1 VRATVHQ
8 FKTIEQM
15 QQRKKGEHMNSF
27 RTVMANTVQK
37 LEREASDKSL
47 TEKQRAQKLSNM
59 HEIVVQMKDIMKK
72 HQDLDI
78 QHFVDD
84 HLYRDVMTEMLN
96 SVELTFM
103 GRFIIKSDHHEYK
116 SATCVVFISTD
127 IKGGMKCPVAL
138 KFMKN
143 AGEFEQERSSRLKL
157 KGSDA
162 ADISKF
168 VVDIRDSFDCSH
180 ALFEQSLNGSSS
192 FVINSKLQDYPSL
205 IVMPAADRNLRAI
218 MDNERITDPKALK
231 RMFHEVLLAVK
242 YMHDRGVIHGD
253 IKPRNVVRIN
263 EQLVVIDLDASA
275 EIGKQFSW
283 SKYSSA
289 YLPPEA
295 IAIRRHESEASLSCT
310 TSASVRCFASERS
323 ASCSCVL
330 ADAANA
336 LADSSR
342 ECSGLCGL
350 AHRSHDMWSLG
361 VLLYRFS
368 ARESLFSENDDDNIK
383 EDSGHLMQLALW
395 TCKFKNDRLQKI
407 DDTATRTLVSRL
419 LQKDPRMRP
428 CSIADVLAMP
438 FNEMD
443 VIKMKLE
450 QMIAGN
456 SSKSSNLVGNVRDLV
471 TGKFGDAAYGLRS
484 YLKVADSWNEAAA
497 CELRGIEDEIDALKD
512 CPDCARAQAAVLLR
526 LGRNEAAATTLK
538 LAAAL
543 SSLKHQRHHGA
554 ASQTAAHLV
563 EVLRSQLA
571 AAEGWH
577 YGLHNCITWPPDTVQ
592 VTQGCFT
599 KTFCQPMCTRCQDY
613 SLDYSSIVANLNY
626 IVREAAVEETFW
638 NGVRDRGRGGHRL
651 ADFMGMPQAVESKL
665 TDSELVALRLY
676 TSHSF
681 ESINKPLRDMSR
693 QEPHPLPGVVTNI
706 YRGLKKLRAL
716 GSNDASSKQ
725 TVVLWRGMSA
735 MKFSD
740 EFTDEGG
747 TELAPMS
754 TTTDVSVA
762 IRYAIK
768 KDTRSALL
776 FRFVTR
782 NNLERGADVQWLS
795 MFPGESE
802 TLFPPLTFIQKTRS
816 EAQVVEHNGVTVSV
830 VELSTS
836 LA

>member
-127 IKGGMKCPVAL
+127 IKGGIKCPVAL

-143 AGEFEQERSSRLKL
+143 AGEFEQEKSSRLKL

-218 MDNERITDPKALK
+218 MDNERITDPTALK

-295 IAIRRHESEASLSCT
+295 IAIRRHESVASLSCT
-310 TSASVRCFASERS
+310 TSASVRCFAWSDLPR
-323 ASCSCVL
+323 
-330 ADAANA
+330 A
-336 LADSSR
+336 LACWPMR
-342 ECSGLCGL
+342 RMPLLIPL
-350 AHRSHDMWSLG
+350 ASALG
-361 VLLYRFS
+361 C
-368 ARESLFSENDDDNIK
+368 A
-383 EDSGHLMQLALW
+383 GW
-395 TCKFKNDRLQKI
+395 
-407 DDTATRTLVSRL
+407 RT
-419 LQKDPRMRP
+419 
-428 CSIADVLAMP
+428 
-438 FNEMD
+438 
-443 VIKMKLE
+443 
-450 QMIAGN
+450 
-456 SSKSSNLVGNVRDLV
+456 
-471 TGKFGDAAYGLRS
+471 
-484 YLKVADSWNEAAA
+484 
-497 CELRGIEDEIDALKD
+497 
-512 CPDCARAQAAVLLR
+512 
-526 LGRNEAAATTLK
+526 AATTC
-538 LAAAL
+538 
-543 SSLKHQRHHGA
+543 G
-554 ASQTAAHLV
+554 
-563 EVLRSQLA
+563 
-571 AAEGWH
+571 
-577 YGLHNCITWPPDTVQ
+577 P
-592 VTQGCFT
+592 
-599 KTFCQPMCTRCQDY
+599 
-613 SLDYSSIVANLNY
+613 
-626 IVREAAVEETFW
+626 
-638 NGVRDRGRGGHRL
+638 
-651 ADFMGMPQAVESKL
+651 
-665 TDSELVALRLY
+665 
-676 TSHSF
+676 
-681 ESINKPLRDMSR
+681 
-693 QEPHPLPGVVTNI
+693 
-706 YRGLKKLRAL
+706 
-716 GSNDASSKQ
+716 
-725 TVVLWRGMSA
+725 
-735 MKFSD
+735 
-740 EFTDEGG
+740 
-747 TELAPMS
+747 
-754 TTTDVSVA
+754 
-762 IRYAIK
+762 
-768 KDTRSALL
+768 
-776 FRFVTR
+776 
-782 NNLERGADVQWLS
+782 
-795 MFPGESE
+795 
-802 TLFPPLTFIQKTRS
+802 
-816 EAQVVEHNGVTVSV
+816 
-830 VELSTS
+830 
-836 LA
+836 